1 MIIVYGSSM
10 SPFVRKVIAVLT
22 VKGMDFKLKSVGFQ
36 DPDPDFR
43 AASPLGKMPAIDD
56 EGYKLADSSAICHYI
71 EARHPDPT
79 LIPCAAEE
87 RGRVIWWDKYADT
100 VLMPT
105 GGKIFFNRVVAP
117 IFMKKPGND
126 EMADK
131 AQADELPVIFD
142 YLEREVPDAGSFLV
156 GDALSLADISL
167 ASPFANLSHAGVS
180 IDAERFP
187 RLKAWTE
194 SMLSHSCLAGSVAR
208 ERAFF
213 EKIGAPRD

>member
-1 MIIVYGSSM
+1 MIVYGSSM

-22 VKGMDFKLKSVGFQ
+22 VKGVDFNLKSVGFQ

-56 EGYKLADSSAICHYI
+56 DGYKLADSSAICHYI
-71 EARHPDPT
+71 EARHPEPT
-79 LIPCAAEE
+79 LIPGAAED

-117 IFMKKPGND
+117 VFMKMPGDD

-131 AQADELPVIFD
+131 AEADELPVILD

-156 GDALSLADISL
+156 GDSLSLADISL

-180 IDAERFP
+180 IDEGRFA
-187 RLKAWTE
+187 RVKAWTD
-194 SMLSHSCLAGSVAR
+194 SMLAHPCLAGSVAR

-213 EKIGAPRD
+213 EKMGAPRD

>member
-1 MIIVYGSSM
+1 MIVYGSSM

-22 VKGMDFKLKSVGFQ
+22 VKQIDFKLKSVGFQ

-56 EGYKLADSSAICHYI
+56 DGYKLADSSAICHYI
-71 EARHPDPT
+71 EARHPDPV
-79 LIPCAAEE
+79 LIPGDAKE

-105 GGKIFFNRVVAP
+105 GGKMFFNRVVAP

-131 AQADELPVIFD
+131 AEAEELPVILN
-142 YLEREVPDAGSFLV
+142 YLEGEVPDAGAFLV
-156 GDALSLADISL
+156 GDTLSLADISL
-167 ASPFANLSHAGVS
+167 ASPFANLSHAGVT
-180 IDAERFP
+180 IDAKRFP
-187 RLKAWTE
+187 KVKAWTE
-194 SMLSHSCLAGSVAR
+194 SMLAHACLAGSVAR

-213 EKIGAPRD
+213 EKIGAPRS